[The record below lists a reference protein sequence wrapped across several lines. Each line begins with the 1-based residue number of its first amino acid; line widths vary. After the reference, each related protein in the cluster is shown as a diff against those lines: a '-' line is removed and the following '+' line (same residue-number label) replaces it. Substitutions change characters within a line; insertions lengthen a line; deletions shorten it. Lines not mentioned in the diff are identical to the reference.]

1 MRRLRHRRGFVLI
14 TTAVCLIVFFAL
26 IGLAV
31 DAGRLYVAHDELQ
44 TFVDEAAVAASFEL
58 DGTSAGIARAQT
70 AAVAGPGSGTSVN
83 HWYFGTQTVTGATV
97 QFSTAPGGPFESSPV
112 SAAGYRFVQVQV
124 TAPINVYFL
133 PVLQTP
139 EPSQNI
145 TVSAIAG
152 QSRTGSL
159 GDGIEPFSPIAH
171 VTSGA
176 DFGFTVGQQ
185 YTLRWPPPGKQG
197 KTSCPGDVGFTPPN
211 SNWRGYIDVGQGN
224 GNSGLREAIVNNT
237 FSLPSP
243 LEVGSV
249 INEVNGQ
256 KSVTS
261 SVNERFNQDT
271 DLTAATFSAYH
282 GNGRRL
288 LTVAVND
295 GGSPAKVVGFAMFFL
310 DPSPC
315 GSGGN
320 TNPCCAEYVG
330 AAVLGSL
337 HGGAG
342 SPPGIYRVQLVK

>member
-1 MRRLRHRRGFVLI
+1 MRRLRQRRGFVVI

-58 DGTSAGIARAQT
+58 DGTSAGIARAQSV
-70 AAVAGPGSGTSVN
+70 AAAGPGSGTSVN
-83 HWYFGTQTVTGATV
+83 HWYFGTQTVTSATV
-97 QFSTAPGGPFESSPV
+97 QFSTAPGGPFVSSPV

-124 TAPINVYFL
+124 TTPIEMYFL

-139 EPSQNI
+139 GAFQNI
-145 TVSAIAG
+145 SVSAIAG

-159 GDGIEPFSPIAH
+159 GDGLEPFSPIAH
-171 VTSGA
+171 LTSSVN
-176 DFGFTVGQQ
+176 FGFTVGQQ

-197 KTSCPGDVGFTPPN
+197 KEGCPGDAGFTPPN

-224 GNSGLREAIVNNT
+224 GNSGLRDAIVNNSY
-237 FSLPSP
+237 SLPSP
-243 LEVGSV
+243 LVVGSV
-249 INEVNGQ
+249 IDEVNGQ
-256 KSVTS
+256 KSVTGS
-261 SVNERFNQDT
+261 IDERFNQDT
-271 DLTAATFSAYH
+271 DTSSSTYSTYH

-295 GGSPAKVVGFAMFFL
+295 GGSPAKVVGFGLFLL

-320 TNPCCAEYVG
+320 TTPCCAEYVG
-330 AAVLGSL
+330 AAVIGST
-337 HGGAG
+337 HAGGGA
-342 SPPGIYRVQLVK
+342 PPDIYRVQLVK